1 VTISMN
7 TQLNITNKK
16 EKQKTSWMQE
26 LTNYSVPILFII
38 ICLLGVYA
46 SKLNPVYIIN
56 EIVVRLARNLF
67 LVLALIIPVIAGM
80 GLNFAIVIGAMAGQI
95 GIIAIK
101 VFDMGGLSGFMMAVL
116 ISTPFALLFG
126 YGTGLILNKTKGKEM
141 ITSLM
146 LGYFA
151 NGLYQLV
158 FLTFMGTIIPIDN
171 PEIILSNGMGLKNAL
186 DLKFIQ
192 YSIDYIL
199 RPNIMGIKIPVVSL
213 LLVVVLCFIIRFIVK
228 TKLGQDFRALGQD
241 INIAEVSGIKTDKT
255 RLIAITISTVL
266 AAWGQIIFLQN
277 IGTLNTYNSHEQV
290 GMFAIAAL
298 LVGGASVT
306 KATIGQAIVGTLLFH
321 TLFIVS
327 PFAGKNLFGDSQI
340 GEYFRSF
347 IAYGVIALSLVLHAW
362 QKYMNARNKEKLE

>member
-1 VTISMN
+1 MSI
-7 TQLNITNKK
+7 
-16 EKQKTSWMQE
+16 
-26 LTNYSVPILFII
+26 LTNYSVPVLFVI
-38 ICLLGVYA
+38 ICLLGIYA
-46 SKLNPVYIIN
+46 SKLNIIYIMN
-56 EIVVRLARNLF
+56 EIVVRLSRNLF
-67 LVLALIIPVIAGM
+67 LVLALIIPVLAGM
-80 GLNFAIVIGAMAGQI
+80 GLNFAVVIGAMAGQI
-95 GIIAIK
+95 GLIAIK
-101 VFDMGGLSGFMMAVL
+101 VFDMGGFTGFL
-116 ISTPFALLFG
+116 IAILFSTPFALLFG

-141 ITSLM
+141 ITGLM

-158 FLTFMGTIIPIDN
+158 FLTFMGTIIPVDN
-171 PEIILSNGMGLKNAL
+171 PEIILSGGVGLKNAL
-186 DLKFIQ
+186 DLKLIQ
-192 YSIDYIL
+192 YSIDNIL
-199 RPNIMGIKIPVVSL
+199 KPDIMGIKIPVITL
-213 LLVVVLCFIIRFIVK
+213 LLVAILCAIIRFVIK
-228 TKLGQDFRALGQD
+228 TKLGQDFRSLGQD
-241 INIAEVSGIKTDKT
+241 INIAEVSGINTNKI

-321 TLFIVS
+321 TLFIIS
-327 PFAGKNLFGDSQI
+327 PFAGKNLFGDAQI

-362 QKYMNARNKEKLE
+362 QKFMEAHNKEKIE

>member
-1 VTISMN
+1 MSSMN
-7 TQLNITNKK
+7 IQINNKIK
-16 EKQKTSWMQE
+16 KDKLSFFQVLTSN
-26 LTNYSVPILFII
+26 LVPLLFLV

-46 SKLNPVYIIN
+46 SKLNITYIIN
-56 EIVVRLARNLF
+56 EIVIRLARNLF
-67 LVLALIIPVIAGM
+67 FVLALIIPVIAGM

-95 GIIAIK
+95 GLITIK
-101 VFDMGGLSGFMMAVL
+101 ILDIGGFLGIMLAFL

-146 LGYFA
+146 LGFFA

-158 FLTFMGTIIPIDN
+158 FLTFMGTIIPVKN
-171 PEIILSNGMGLKNAL
+171 PEIILSGGVGLKNAL
-186 DLKFIQ
+186 DLKLIL
-192 YSIDYIL
+192 YSLDNIL
-199 RPNIMGIKIPVVSL
+199 KLNIMGVKIPIVTFIFVAI
-213 LLVVVLCFIIRFIVK
+213 LCAIIWFIIK

-241 INIAEVSGIKTDKT
+241 INIAEVSGINTNNK
-255 RLIAITISTVL
+255 RLIAITISTIL
-266 AAWGQIIFLQN
+266 AGWGQIIFLQN

-306 KATIGQAIVGTLLFH
+306 KATISQAIVGTLLFH

-327 PFAGKNLFGDSQI
+327 PFAGKNLFGDAQI

-347 IAYGVIALSLVLHAW
+347 IAYGVIAVSLVLHAM
-362 QKYMNARNKEKLE
+362 QKNIMSKTRHKEE

>member
-1 VTISMN
+1 MSM
-7 TQLNITNKK
+7 QLNITNKK
-16 EKQKTSWMQE
+16 EKNKTSLIKV
-26 LTNYSVPILFII
+26 LTNYSVPILFLV
-38 ICLLGVYA
+38 ICLIGVYA
-46 SKLNPVYIIN
+46 SKLNSIYILN
-56 EIVVRLARNLF
+56 EIAVRLSRNLF
-67 LVLALIIPVIAGM
+67 MVLALIIPVIAGM

-95 GIIAIK
+95 GLIAIK
-101 VFDMGGLSGFMMAVL
+101 VFDLGGFPGFMMAL
-116 ISTPFALLFG
+116 LFATPFALLFG

-146 LGYFA
+146 LGFFA

-158 FLTFMGTIIPIDN
+158 FLTFMGTIIPVDN
-171 PEIILSNGMGLKNAL
+171 PEIILSGGVGLKNAL
-186 DLKFIQ
+186 DLKLIQ
-192 YSIDYIL
+192 YAIDNL
-199 RPNIMGIKIPVVSL
+199 VRPNIMGVRIPVVSL
-213 LLVVVLCFIIRFIVK
+213 LLVVALCFVIKFLVK

-241 INIAEVSGIKTDKT
+241 INIAEVSGIKTDKI

-266 AAWGQIIFLQN
+266 AAWGQVIFLQN

-306 KATIGQAIVGTLLFH
+306 KATISEAIVGTLLFH

-327 PFAGKNLFGDSQI
+327 PFAGKNLFGDAQI

-347 IAYGVIALSLVLHAW
+347 IAYGVIAVSLVLHAW
-362 QKYMNARNKEKLE
+362 QKYINAKNREKLE